1 MNIIEELYYGNIRPC
16 EKSIRSGSQYAK
28 ALERFCKIEEKLGK
42 ELKGKKLKLFY
53 EAVNTFNEMTAC
65 AEFESFRTGFV
76 LGARMMNESFDKNAI
91 ENMI

>member
-42 ELKGKKLKLFY
+42 ELKGK
-53 EAVNTFNEMTAC
+53 
-65 AEFESFRTGFV
+65 S
-76 LGARMMNESFDKNAI
+76 
-91 ENMI
+91 